1 MGAAAFGIGRTY
13 HPQANFYILSQ
24 AIYGVND
31 DAELDAAV
39 QLTLQSQHYFFK
51 IKNHSNHL

>member
-24 AIYGVND
+24 ATYGVND

-39 QLTLQSQHYFFK
+39 PLTPQSQHYFFL
-51 IKNHSNHL
+51 N

>member
-31 DAELDAAV
+31 DAELDVAV
-39 QLTLQSQHYFFK
+39 PLPLTPQSQHYFFK
-51 IKNHSNHL
+51 N